1 MQAYKINGKIDDAGN
16 LVISKPIQI
25 PAGDVEVII
34 LQTEQTVFSSTET
47 ATESQQKTLQ
57 RPTKIKALQGWF
69 EKTQPA
75 SPDFNA
81 DEARWEALK
90 EKYNL

>member
-75 SPDFNA
+75 SPDFNP